1 MTLFLTYELKVAV
14 LIAVF
19 YIFWRLL
26 VANET
31 WHRLN
36 RIVLLGTALASF
48 VLPLCVITIHQTVE
62 VAPTTTEALTAT
74 LPMDELPAIAQVSP
88 VTAAPEAKQP
98 FTFSL
103 SHILTFIYIIGVV
116 VVLAKMLLSLWRLH
130 RMVAESEIHPLAD
143 GRQIA
148 VSDKAKNPFSWWKT
162 IFLNHQ
168 DFEMGTTALLTHEL
182 GHLRLH
188 HSADVLLVELLTAL
202 QWFNPA
208 MWMLRADLRTIHEYE
223 ADQQVLSHGFND
235 IQYLQLLIRKAAVQ
249 SGYSLANGISNSA
262 LKKRVTMIMKPKS
275 NRKQWLRFAYLLP
288 IIAVSLAMS
297 AKIQKEEV
305 LRSSVVLNDHIE
317 QLTDENRLITLI
329 DDMDDLKKMATEK
342 GKTRKIKSNLD
353 FNDHVTRK
361 SMDGKAIN
369 IHLPKGSVYVNDK
382 GSKTIEAEVNYAFPS
397 GGFDWQL
404 NGVSFDENN
413 IPVLHFKTL
422 KKIENHWNGKKN
434 VVNLITNNE
443 SAIILT
449 QKDGRDCI
457 GVKVPA
463 GAFYTWLVNG
473 QLAERGVV
481 KKDGWL
487 NTRGYYPFY
496 DNLVMFDGKEINKNY
511 IPHVPLNSIKE
522 VKLLQGERPRRIELY
537 THHVTDFNRD
547 TDFDYPAA
555 YKEKVKAWMFFK
567 AEDAATGRQL
577 KGAEITVVETGQ
589 KAKTNE
595 EGWCELKVPL
605 GTTVK
610 ASYPGFGDETY
621 EISHINGNE
630 VQGRT
635 FWMSKPGEHIYMN
648 VDKKAE
654 FNGDK
659 DGWLAKNT
667 QLPKATGGKGLSG
680 RVGICLVVNEDG
692 SVSGIRLKQ
701 GVNET
706 LNEEALRLFRSMPRW
721 KPAIKNGQPVKSL
734 VLSSVSFDNIQ
745 DHVLIGAYI
754 RDEKTL
760 RTGQPKKIVITTK
773 KKQ

>member
-1 MTLFLTYELKVAV
+1 MMPLFLTYELKVAA

-36 RIVLLGTALASF
+36 RIVLLSTAVASF

-62 VAPTTTEALTAT
+62 VMPTVADTLP
-74 LPMDELPAIAQVSP
+74 LPMDDTAMPLEPTPKMASAKIEKPFNWQLP
-88 VTAAPEAKQP
+88 
-98 FTFSL
+98 
-103 SHILTFIYIIGVV
+103 LTIIYMIGVV
-116 VVLAKMLLSLWRLH
+116 VVLSRVAMSLWRLH
-130 RMVAESEIHPLAD
+130 RMKAESEIHPLAD

-148 VSDKAKNPFSWWKT
+148 VCEKAKAPFSWWKT
-162 IFLNHQ
+162 VFLNHQ
-168 DFEMGTTALLTHEL
+168 DYEDGTTALLTHEL

-202 QWFNPA
+202 QWFNPT

-235 IQYLQLLIRKAAVQ
+235 IQYLHLLIRKAASQ
-249 SGYSLANGISNSA
+249 SGYSLANGFINST
-262 LKKRVTMIMKPKS
+262 LKKRINMITKPKS
-275 NRKQWLRFAYLLP
+275 SRRQWLRFAYLLP

-297 AKIQKEEV
+297 AKIQKVEIIKSN
-305 LRSSVVLNDHIE
+305 SSAQIGNETEKI
-317 QLTDENRLITLI
+317 TDENCLILLI
-329 DDMDDLKKMATEK
+329 NDMDDLKKVAPER
-342 GKTRKIKSNLD
+342 GLTRKMKSNLD
-353 FNDHVTRK
+353 FNDHFTQK
-361 SMDGKAIN
+361 SMDGKTI
-369 IHLPKGSVYVNDK
+369 IVHLPKGTMYVNDK
-382 GSKTIEAEVNYAFPS
+382 ESKKMDDDVNYAFPK
-397 GGFDWQL
+397 GGFEWQL
-404 NGVSFDENN
+404 NGQPFDENS
-413 IPVLHFKTL
+413 IPVLHFKLL

-434 VVNLITNNE
+434 VVNLITSNE

-449 QKDGRDCI
+449 QKDGQECI

-481 KKDGWL
+481 KEDGWL
-487 NTRGYYPFY
+487 NSRGYYPFY
-496 DNLVMFDGKEINKNY
+496 DNLVMLDGKEINNNY

-522 VKLLQGERPRRIELY
+522 VKLLQGDKPRKIELY
-537 THHVTDFNRD
+537 THHVTEFNRD

-555 YKEKVKAWMFFK
+555 YKENVKAWIFFK

-589 KAKTNE
+589 KAKTNN

-610 ASYPGFGDETY
+610 ASYPGLEDESY
-621 EISHINGNE
+621 EISQINGNE

-635 FWMSKPGEHIYMN
+635 FWMSKPGEHIYMT

-654 FNGDK
+654 FSGDQEE
-659 DGWLAKNT
+659 WLAKNI
-667 QLPKATGGKGLSG
+667 QLSKATDGKGLSG

-692 SVSGIRLKQ
+692 SVSGVRLKQ
-701 GVNET
+701 GVNKT
-706 LNEEALRLFRSMPRW
+706 LNEEALRLFRSMPNW
-721 KPAIKNGQPVKSL
+721 KPAIIDGKPVKSL
-734 VLSSVSFDNIQ
+734 VLTGVSFKN
-745 DHVLIGAYI
+745 V
-754 RDEKTL
+754 RES
-760 RTGQPKKIVITTK
+760 
-773 KKQ
+773 

>member
-1 MTLFLTYELKVAV
+1 MMPLFLTYELKVAA

-36 RIVLLGTALASF
+36 RIVLLSTAVASF

-62 VAPTTTEALTAT
+62 VAPTVADT
-74 LPMDELPAIAQVSP
+74 LPLPTDEMTIPMEPAPAMVSAEIEKPFNWQLP
-88 VTAAPEAKQP
+88 
-98 FTFSL
+98 
-103 SHILTFIYIIGVV
+103 LTIIYIIGVV
-116 VVLAKMLLSLWRLH
+116 VVLSRMLLSLWRLH
-130 RMVAESEIHPLAD
+130 RMRAESEIHPLAD

-148 VSDKAKNPFSWWKT
+148 VSDKAKTPFSWWKT
-162 IFLNHQ
+162 VFLNHQ
-168 DFEMGTTALLTHEL
+168 DYEDGTTALLTHEL

-202 QWFNPA
+202 QWFNPT

-235 IQYLQLLIRKAAVQ
+235 IQYLHLLIRKAASQ
-249 SGYSLANGISNSA
+249 SGYSLANGFINST
-262 LKKRVTMIMKPKS
+262 LKKRINMITKPKS
-275 NRKQWLRFAYLLP
+275 SRRQWLRFAYLLP

-297 AKIQKEEV
+297 AKIQKVEIIKSN
-305 LRSSVVLNDHIE
+305 SSAQIGNETEKI
-317 QLTDENRLITLI
+317 TDENCLILLI
-329 DDMDDLKKMATEK
+329 NDMDDLKKVAPER
-342 GKTRKIKSNLD
+342 GLTRKMKSNLD
-353 FNDHVTRK
+353 FNDHFTQK
-361 SMDGKAIN
+361 SMDGKTI
-369 IHLPKGSVYVNDK
+369 IVHLPKGTMYVNDK
-382 GSKTIEAEVNYAFPS
+382 ESKKMDDDVNYAFPK
-397 GGFDWQL
+397 GGFEWQL
-404 NGVSFDENN
+404 NGQPFDENS
-413 IPVLHFKTL
+413 IPVLHFKLL

-434 VVNLITNNE
+434 VVNLITSNE

-449 QKDGRDCI
+449 QKDGQECI

-481 KKDGWL
+481 KEDGWL
-487 NTRGYYPFY
+487 NSRGYYPFY
-496 DNLVMFDGKEINKNY
+496 DNLVMLDGKEINNNY

-522 VKLLQGERPRRIELY
+522 VKLLQGERPRTIELY
-537 THHVTDFNRD
+537 THHVTEFNRD

-555 YKEKVKAWMFFK
+555 YKENVKAWIFFK

-589 KAKTNE
+589 KAKTNN

-610 ASYPGFGDETY
+610 ASYPGLEDESY
-621 EISHINGNE
+621 EISQINGNE

-635 FWMSKPGEHIYMN
+635 FWMSKPGEHIYMT

-654 FNGDK
+654 FSGDQEE
-659 DGWLAKNT
+659 WLAKNI
-667 QLPKATGGKGLSG
+667 QLSKATDGKGLSG

-692 SVSGIRLKQ
+692 SVSGVRLKQ
-701 GVNET
+701 GVNKT
-706 LNEEALRLFRSMPRW
+706 LNEEALRLFRSMPNW
-721 KPAIKNGQPVKSL
+721 KPAIIDGKPVKSL
-734 VLSSVSFDNIQ
+734 VLTGVSFKN
-745 DHVLIGAYI
+745 V
-754 RDEKTL
+754 RES
-760 RTGQPKKIVITTK
+760 
-773 KKQ
+773 